1 MPEPLSSAQSYFG
14 QGVRTNES
22 DFAKQKVCS
31 VHFGALSPPH
41 CRLDDDEYRGRC
53 DCAVIEAKGICVSRD
68 MILKSFAWFQL
79 KQMVLLIFGA
89 SFQILPQEHDKST
102 DHFAFLHLTI
112 IVNFSAPS
120 REGCPGASL
129 FRDAHVA
136 LQPLPPKTITIK
148 TQLVHTTWCVAGG
161 IRCFVICIISFL
173 SFLQVFLP
181 AFFSWCFCGIF
192 LSFSRTFG
200 SGCFLWK
207 TAPPPPFGGRCLERN
222 SGLVMFHPTSSGGVR
237 F

>member
-148 TQLVHTTWCVAGG
+148 TQLVHTTCCMAGG

-173 SFLQVFLP
+173 SFLQVFLR
-181 AFFSWCFCGIF
+181 AFFFPV
-192 LSFSRTFG
+192 
-200 SGCFLWK
+200 FLWYIFVIF
-207 TAPPPPFGGRCLERN
+207 TNIWIGLLSMEDCTPPPPLGE
-222 SGLVMFHPTSSGGVR
+222 GVWKGIQG
-237 F
+237 